1 MMLNRLIRGSD
12 RIRVKRLV
20 GMIISGIDGRVGWR
34 MMGIREV
41 TKANPSGPTSS
52 LVIKCPKVISEVR
65 FKSIKTFNCICCNL

>member
-52 LVIKCPKVISEVR
+52 LVIKCLKVISEVR
-65 FKSIKTFNCICCNL
+65 FKSIKTKLHLL